1 MERFQGT
8 KELKEHLSQMD
19 YPKEI
24 QERLLFQIE
33 LVERCNKEGATPT
46 YLVIALTPSDMEE
59 LEKEYSIS
67 SLYPELYE
75 YHRIADGTYWRERV
89 FVFGDSG
96 NGIVCFEKCH

>member
-33 LVERCNKEGATPT
+33 LVERCNKEGASPT
-46 YLVIALTPSDMEE
+46 YLVRALTPSDMEE

>member
-33 LVERCNKEGATPT
+33 LVERCNKEGASPT
-46 YLVIALTPSDMEE
+46 YLVIALTQSDMEE

-67 SLYPELYE
+67 SLYSYNL
-75 YHRIADGTYWRERV
+75 GTTLESQLAYSNI
-89 FVFGDSG
+89 G
-96 NGIVCFEKCH
+96 K